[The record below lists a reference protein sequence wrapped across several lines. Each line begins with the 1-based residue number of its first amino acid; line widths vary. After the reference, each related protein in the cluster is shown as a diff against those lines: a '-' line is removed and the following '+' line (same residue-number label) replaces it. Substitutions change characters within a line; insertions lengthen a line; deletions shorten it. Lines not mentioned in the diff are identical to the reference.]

1 MPDMIVLTVALLI
14 GGLMWCLGYYTLIW
28 KPYKP
33 IRNYQIKR
41 RLENVE
47 IKFEQIRVHCRKVEN
62 HVDEQCKR
70 INIFEK
76 LLEEDQTTFK
86 RLNELL
92 HEGNLDMIQKLI
104 NESLDST
111 RYNDLRVSKDR
122 VEKSEATL

>member
-1 MPDMIVLTVALLI
+1 MPDMIVFTVALLI